1 MKIIAIGRN
10 YAAHARELGNQVP
23 GEPLI
28 FMKPSTAVMAS
39 GRPFIYP
46 PFSGDVHYELEV
58 IVEISRRG
66 KNISRKNYLEYFDRI
81 SLGIDF
87 TARDLQKKCKEKG
100 RPWEIAKAFD
110 GSAAIGQ
117 WIDKSPFDFQNL
129 HFELL
134 KNGKPV
140 QKGHTAAMIF
150 PLDYLMEYISKFFTL
165 EPGDIIFTGTPEGV
179 GPVTPG
185 DHLRGLLEGKNILN
199 CEIKG
204 P

>member
-10 YAAHARELGNQVP
+10 YAAHARELGNRVP

-28 FMKPSTAVMAS
+28 FMKPSTAVITS
-39 GRPFIYP
+39 GQPFIYP
-46 PFSGDVHYELEV
+46 SFSGDIHYELEV
-58 IVEISRRG
+58 IVEISRKG
-66 KNISRKNYLEYFDRI
+66 KNISRENYREYFDRI

-87 TARDLQKKCKEKG
+87 TARDLQKKCKDKG

-117 WIDKSPFDFQNL
+117 WIDKFPFDFHNL

-134 KNGKPV
+134 KNDKPV
-140 QKGHTAAMIF
+140 QKGHTATMIF
-150 PLDYLMEYISKFFTL
+150 QLDYLMEYISKFFTL

-179 GPVTPG
+179 GPVKPG
-185 DHLRGLLEGKNILN
+185 DHLRGLLEGNNILN

-204 P
+204 L

>member
-28 FMKPSTAVMAS
+28 FMKPSTAVIDS

-117 WIDKSPFDFQNL
+117 WIDQSSFDFQNL

-150 PLDYLMEYISKFFTL
+150 PLDDLMEYISKFFTL

>member
-28 FMKPSTAVMAS
+28 FMKPSTAVIAP
-39 GRPFIYP
+39 GRPFICP
-46 PFSGDVHYELEV
+46 PFSGDIHYELEV

-117 WIDKSPFDFQNL
+117 WIDKSPFDFHNL

>member
-10 YAAHARELGNQVP
+10 YAAHASELGNQVP

-28 FMKPSTAVMAS
+28 FMKPETAILD
-39 GRPFIYP
+39 GDRPFIYP
-46 PFSGDVHYELEV
+46 EFSKDIHYELEL
-58 IVEISRRG
+58 IVRISC
-66 KNISRKNYLEYFDRI
+66 KAKKISRKDYLNYFDRI

-110 GSAAIGQ
+110 GSAAIGR
-117 WIDKSPFDFQNL
+117 WTEPSDYDLRNIY
-129 HFELL
+129 FELL
-134 KNGKPV
+134 RNEKTV
-140 QKGHTAAMIF
+140 QRGHSANMIF
-150 PLDYLMEYISKFFTL
+150 PLDYLMEYITKFFTL

-179 GPVTPG
+179 GPVLPG
-185 DHLRGLLEGKNILN
+185 DRLRGLLEGKNVLN

-204 P
+204 S